1 MSNVPKLRF
10 KEFSENYNKYKF
22 EDIFDFSTG
31 KNIKQNEASPDFEI
45 PCIRYGELYHM
56 YEEVINKVIN
66 KTNLDKSELIFSQ
79 GNEILLPSAG
89 EDPLDIGSASA
100 LKIPNVAIGRTI
112 NILRPLT
119 DNIYLPEYV
128 SYYINQKLKKKIST
142 LAKGVSISNVYNSDL
157 KTLSINLPSK
167 QEQKKI
173 ASFLTS
179 VDTKI
184 EQLTRKE
191 ELLLQ
196 YKKGV
201 MQKIFNQEI
210 RFKADDGSEFCD
222 WEEKKLSTKCT
233 IQKGSQLNK
242 DTLTEEGNYP
252 ALNGGINPS
261 GFTRDWNTEAN
272 TITISE
278 GGNSCGYVNF
288 VTTRFWS
295 GGHNYSLQDLEQSI
309 DAQYLYQ
316 YLKFNEEAIMRLR
329 VGSGLPNIQ
338 KREISNFKISV
349 PYLKEQI
356 KIANF
361 LLSIDFKIEQVKKQ
375 LEYIKKFKKA
385 LLQQMFV

>member
-1 MSNVPKLRF
+1 MSKNMNVPKLRF
-10 KEFSENYNKYKF
+10 KEFKEDWNEDKIGKVFKVSAGGDIKTENVNQLRTDDFPYPIYANAEKAKGLYGYSNLYKSDANVVTVAGRGVNIGIAHARLEPF
-22 EDIFDFSTG
+22 YPIVRLLVLKPLKDFDVKFWEHQLNQLNLFLESTG
-31 KNIKQNEASPDFEI
+31 VPQ
-45 PCIRYGELYHM
+45 
-56 YEEVINKVIN
+56 
-66 KTNLDKSELIFSQ
+66 
-79 GNEILLPSAG
+79 
-89 EDPLDIGSASA
+89 
-100 LKIPNVAIGRTI
+100 
-112 NILRPLT
+112 LT
-119 DNIYLPEYV
+119 APQMS
-128 SYYINQKLKKKIST
+128 SYTVKY
-142 LAKGVSISNVYNSDL
+142 
-157 KTLSINLPSK
+157 PSK

-173 ASFLTS
+173 ASFLNS

-191 ELLLQ
+191 ELLQQ

-242 DTLTEEGNYP
+242 DILTEEGNYP

-361 LLSIDFKIEQVKKQ
+361 LLSIDFKIGQVKKQ